1 MVYEI
6 SGTLQGLLPGD
17 LGDLGCESL
26 YRERI
31 NNILDLV
38 ACENEITDLFRENS
52 AAKSS
57 SDPLKSRSDV
67 SWKRKDIDGSK
78 AILHSSKILQIRQR
92 YYSSYIWK
100 PMTKRQ

>member
-57 SDPLKSRSDV
+57 SAPLKSRSV
-67 SWKRKDIDGSK
+67 ASRKRKDIDGSR
-78 AILHSSKILQIRQR
+78 ARLHSSKSLHMRQR
-92 YYSSYIWK
+92 SSSSG
-100 PMTKRQ
+100 PASVSL